1 MDLASAFTGS
11 PLHTGAYFHGSH
23 FGGPSITGPNA
34 YTAAKDES
42 KVKLVTKD
50 LKAMGLAAGGKLG
63 IFKSLDFRPIGHDT
77 LYSDPL
83 HDTLTLL

>member
-1 MDLASAFTGS
+1 ML
-11 PLHTGAYFHGSH
+11 
-23 FGGPSITGPNA
+23 GGPAIAGPNVP
-34 YTAAKDES
+34 TVVNNDS
-42 KVKLVTKD
+42 NVKLVTKD